1 MDEPAGD
8 GFGDDDVLVTALRDG
23 DDTAFAWLLDRYDR
37 SLRRLARTF
46 VATPTAADEVVQETW
61 LAVIEGIDRFE
72 GRAALKTWV
81 CRILVNKARTR
92 GVRDK
97 RSVPFSALA
106 GSASDA
112 GAGASAV
119 DDPPFPPDRFLP
131 AGDRW
136 AGHWAVPPTPWDELP
151 PDRLEAAETLA
162 EVRAAIAALPQPH
175 RTVITLRDVDGW
187 TSQEVCDVLDLTPAN
202 QRVVLHRARA
212 RVRSAL
218 EAYLTEVSV

>member
-1 MDEPAGD
+1 MEDFGDD
-8 GFGDDDVLVTALRDG
+8 GFGDDDVLVMALRDG
-23 DDTAFAWLLDRYDR
+23 EETAFAWLLDRYDR

-46 VATPTAADEVVQETW
+46 VATPAAADEVVQETW
-61 LAVIEGIDRFE
+61 LAVVEGIDRFE
-72 GRAALKTWV
+72 GRAALRTWV

-106 GSASDA
+106 ASD
-112 GAGASAV
+112 G
-119 DDPPFPPDRFLP
+119 DDPTFPPDRFLP
-131 AGDRW
+131 AGDPW
-136 AGHWAVPPTPWDELP
+136 AGHWAAPPTPWDELP

-162 EVRAAIAALPQPH
+162 QVRAAIAALPQPH

-212 RVRSAL
+212 KVRAAL